1 MQALAITDL
10 ARIAL
15 AHNILYDTPG
25 SSFPFG
31 IATTMSRVYKVP
43 KGDLYKRIADLKGH
57 TQLFSHLSAINVV
70 DSASV
75 ANVIGPNQYVIV
87 EGIAEGG
94 SKLGVKLVT
103 LLEDEIRC
111 ELFTDLFKTAAF
123 QGRKSDPK
131 AGAITWKFQEV
142 SPNETKL
149 SISSDFQVSDQTQ
162 YVRGSIDHVWVDF
175 FENLMVEAGELT
187 PATKMAQPFALK
199 PASTP

>member
-1 MQALAITDL
+1 MKTLAITEL

-15 AHNILYDTPG
+15 THNITYDTPG

-43 KGDLYKRIADLKGH
+43 KGDLYRRIADLKAH

-142 SPNETKL
+142 SPNETNL

-187 PATKMAQPFALK
+187 TATKLAQPLAKK
-199 PASTP
+199 PTSTP

>member
-15 AHNILYDTPG
+15 THNISYDTPG

-31 IATTMSRVYKVP
+31 IATSMARIYRTP
-43 KGDLYKRIADLKGH
+43 KADLYNRIADLKAH

-103 LLEDEIRC
+103 LLDDEIKC

-123 QGRKSDPK
+123 QGRRVDPK
-131 AGAITWKFQEV
+131 SGAITWKFEEV
-142 SPNETKL
+142 SPTETKL
-149 SISSDFQVSDQTQ
+149 SISSDFQVSDQSQ

-175 FENLMVEAGELT
+175 FENLMVESGELT
-187 PATKMAQPFALK
+187 AATKMAQPFAAK
-199 PASTP
+199 PPGNP